1 MVVEDAIKDEEAE
14 LVEVVDSESE
24 LSSEPED
31 ELTVIED
38 DVSSDESEIGEAS
51 DDEYRSGEMYL
62 VMRVL

>member
-1 MVVEDAIKDEEAE
+1 MEDAIEDEEAE

-38 DVSSDESEIGEAS
+38 DVSSDESESDEAS